1 MKKTSTLYFA
11 LLLGLMTSNAQG
23 YQWSKSM
30 GGTNDDAG
38 ISIAVDGSGNVYTSG
53 FFTGTVDFDPGAGT
67 SNLTSAGN
75 NSDIYISKLDAAG
88 NFIWAK
94 RLGGSS
100 VEIGLSI
107 AVDSFGNV
115 YTAGSF
121 MGTVDFDPG
130 TGSSNLTS
138 AGLFDIFIS
147 KLDSAGNFGWAKSM
161 GGTNDDNGASI
172 SVDGS
177 GNVYTTGYFHG
188 NVDFDP
194 GPGTSNLT
202 SAGSIDIFISKLDAS
217 GNFIWAKS
225 MGGTGPDGTSS
236 ITVDGSGNIYTTGS
250 FQGTVDFDPGVG
262 TSNLI
267 TAGSND
273 IFISKLDAAGNFIW
287 AKSMG
292 GTTGQVGSSSITVDG
307 SGNVYTTGNFQ
318 GTVDFDPG
326 TGTSNLTSA
335 GGTDIF
341 ILRLDA
347 AGNFSWAKSIG
358 GSSIDHGASIALD
371 GSGNVYTTGY
381 FDGTVDFD
389 PGAGTSN
396 LTSAGSSDIFISKL
410 DAAGNFG
417 WAKSMGD
424 TGIDRSNSIIMD
436 KSGNVYTIGLF
447 MGTVDF
453 NPGAGTSNLTS
464 AGSTDIFIS
473 KLDVNPVGILENS
486 FGNTLMV
493 YPNPTEGAMSID
505 LGTSYDEV
513 IAIIRNPLGQAIL
526 KKSCAGS
533 NLMQLNIPGKAGMYF
548 IEVSSGDKRATL
560 KVVKN

>member
-1 MKKTSTLYFA
+1 MKKTSILYFA
-11 LLLGLMTSNAQG
+11 LFIGLMTSNAQG
-23 YQWSKSM
+23 YQWAKSM

-38 ISIAVDGSGNVYTSG
+38 ISIAVDGSGNVYTIG
-53 FFTGTVDFDPGAGT
+53 FFTGTVDFDPGART

-100 VEIGLSI
+100 VEFGFSI
-107 AVDSFGNV
+107 AVDSSGNV
-115 YTAGSF
+115 YTTGSF
-121 MGTVDFDPG
+121 MGSVDFDPG

-161 GGTNDDNGASI
+161 GGTNDDNGVSI

-202 SAGSIDIFISKLDAS
+202 SAGSNDIFISKLDAS

-225 MGGTGPDGTSS
+225 MGGTGQDGSSS
-236 ITVDGSGNIYTTGS
+236 ITVGGSGNIYTTGS
-250 FQGTVDFDPGVG
+250 FSGTVDFDPGAGTNNLTSVG
-262 TSNLI
+262 SSDIFISKLDPAGNFDWAKSMGGTGQDASSSI
-267 TAGSND
+267 TADGSGNLYTTGSFFGTVDFDPGTGTRNLTSAGVND

-292 GTTGQVGSSSITVDG
+292 GSS
-307 SGNVYTTGNFQ
+307 
-318 GTVDFDPG
+318 
-326 TGTSNLTSA
+326 
-335 GGTDIF
+335 TD
-341 ILRLDA
+341 R
-347 AGNFSWAKSIG
+347 
-358 GSSIDHGASIALD
+358 GASIALD

-381 FDGTVDFD
+381 FVGTADFD

-410 DAAGNFG
+410 DASGNFG
-417 WAKSMGD
+417 WAKSMGA
-424 TGIDRSNSIIMD
+424 TGIDRSNSIIVNN
-436 KSGNVYTIGLF
+436 SGNVYTIGLF

-453 NPGAGTSNLTS
+453 DPGAGTSNLTS
-464 AGSTDIFIS
+464 VGGSDIFIS
-473 KLDVNPVGILENS
+473 KLDASPVGILENS

-493 YPNPTEGAMSID
+493 YPNPTKGVMSID
-505 LGTSYDEV
+505 LGTNYEEV
-513 IAIIRNPLGQAIL
+513 TVIIRNTLGQTVL
-526 KKSCAGS
+526 KKSFARS
-533 NLMQLNIPGKAGMYF
+533 ILLQLNISGKAGMYF